1 MDINILIA
9 VTAAILLVTGLA
21 GCVIPILPGVPLAW
35 AGLLAAH
42 FCSYTKT
49 PVSVLIATGI
59 TAAIITVLDTIMQ
72 PALTKKFGGSKN
84 AVLGATIGLVAAV
97 FLGPVFILIAPFI
110 GAFIGEILTN
120 PDSTGQALKAA
131 FGSFIGFLLGTGLK
145 MICVIVFIW
154 IFVFELIKQ

>member
-42 FCSYTKT
+42 FCSYAKT
-49 PVSVLIATGI
+49 PLSVLVATGI
-59 TAAIITVLDTIMQ
+59 TAIVITVLDTIMQ
-72 PALTKKFGGSKN
+72 PAFTKKFGGSKN
-84 AVLGATIGLVAAV
+84 AVLGATIGLLVSI
-97 FLGPVFILIAPFI
+97 FLGSVFILIAPFT
-110 GAFIGEILTN
+110 GAFVGEILITPN
-120 PDSTGQALKAA
+120 NLKQAFKAA
-131 FGSFIGFLLGTGLK
+131 LGSFIGFLLGTGLK